1 MNPIISTII
10 YFVIGM
16 VFCALG
22 YKLFDWITP
31 IDLSKEIDN
40 HNIAAGLAIAGMF
53 IGIAIVISAAI
64 L

>member
-22 YKLFDWITP
+22 YKLFDIITP
-31 IDLSKEIDN
+31 FDLSKEIDE
-40 HNIAAGLAIAGMF
+40 HNVAAGLAVG
-53 IGIAIVISAAI
+53 GIFVAVAIVISAAI
-64 L
+64 I